1 MLTGVRSGRRR
12 SLIGSSSKP
21 LPIDRTQALKNA
33 EKLLRQGK
41 LDGAIAEY
49 LRVVEEQPRDWNTR
63 NALGDLYVRAGQA
76 DRAAAQYG
84 QIAEHLMHE
93 GFDPRAAALF
103 KKILKI
109 KPDDEG
115 VQLHLGEISAKQGLL
130 ADAKGYFTTV
140 ANKRRA
146 RGDRAGADEVVIRL
160 GSLDPADFDARVMA
174 AKTLAGNGD
183 EIAAAMQYRS
193 MHADLLEKGRAVEA
207 AAALRE
213 AVKLNPDDAEGRAEL
228 AKTAVASGDLE
239 SAKAYLDRTIAG
251 DDPSLL
257 IALVE
262 IELRSGAMDSARELL
277 KELLAK
283 DAALTTRIVELA
295 WTLAPESPQA
305 AFLCIDVVV
314 EAELGGGNYMDAA
327 AILQE
332 FATRV
337 PGQIAS
343 LLKLVEICV
352 DGGLEAIMYET
363 QAQLADAYL
372 EAGQGSEARV
382 IAEDLVAREP
392 WEHAHIERFRR
403 ALVILKVPD
412 PDTIIADRLAGQGP
426 FVATDPFMAPESFGE
441 PEAPLLRPRGA
452 NEPPAPSP
460 PGPQPEEPPVEE
472 PPTAKPPV
480 VEPPAPTEAP
490 KPPVRAAEPDIPLRP
505 RASMPSVDIDLT
517 NALEQLQE
525 TPAGSPAAAP
535 PQNLESVFDDFR
547 SEVSKQTGA
556 KEASEYL
563 ELARTYIDMGMQ
575 EEALSALRTAARVPT
590 HRFEAASLLGRL
602 FLTRNDI
609 PHAIEWFERAAE
621 APAPTEEEGRQLLY
635 DLGCILE
642 TEGETARALAV
653 FLELQ
658 ADAGEYRDVAA
669 RVDRLSRVQTGG

>member
-1 MLTGVRSGRRR
+1 
-12 SLIGSSSKP
+12 

-49 LRVVEEQPRDWNTR
+49 LRIVEEQPRDWNTR

-76 DRAAAQYG
+76 DKAAAQYA
-84 QIAEHLMHE
+84 QIAEHLLHE
-93 GFDPRAAALF
+93 GFYPRAAALF

-115 VQLHLGEISAKQGLL
+115 VHLNLGEISAKQGLL

-146 RGDRAGADEVVIRL
+146 RGDRAGADEVVVRL

-174 AKTLAGNGD
+174 AKTLADNGD

-193 MHADLLEKGRAVEA
+193 MHADLLEKGRVVEA

-213 AVKLNPDDAEGRAEL
+213 AVKLNPDDVEGRAEL
-228 AKTAVASGDLE
+228 AKAAVATGDLE
-239 SAKAYLDRTIAG
+239 SAKSYLDRSIAG
-251 DDPSLL
+251 DDPALL
-257 IALVE
+257 LALME

-277 KELLAK
+277 KELINK
-283 DAALTTRIVELA
+283 DTALRTRIVELA
-295 WTLAPESPQA
+295 WNLAPESPQA
-305 AFLCIDVVV
+305 AFVCIDVAV

-372 EAGQGSEARV
+372 EAGQGGEARV

-403 ALVILKVPD
+403 ALVILNVPD
-412 PDTIIADRLAGQGP
+412 PDTVIADRLAGQGP
-426 FVATDPFMAPESFGE
+426 FVATDPFMAPESYGE
-441 PEAPLLRPRGA
+441 PEPALLRPRGA
-452 NEPPAPSP
+452 DDPPAPPP

-472 PPTAKPPV
+472 PPAPKPPV

-505 RASMPSVDIDLT
+505 RAPSSGFDIDLT

-525 TPAGSPAAAP
+525 TPAAPPAAAP
-535 PQNLESVFDDFR
+535 PQNLESVFDDVR

-556 KEASEYL
+556 NEAAEYL
-563 ELARTYIDMGMQ
+563 ALARTYIDMGMQ
-575 EEALSALRTAARVPT
+575 EEAVAALRTAARVPT
-590 HRFEAASLLGRL
+590 HRFEAASLLARL
-602 FLTRNDI
+602 FLTRNDV

-621 APAPTEEEGRQLLY
+621 APAPNEQEGRQLLY
-635 DLGCILE
+635 DLGCILD
-642 TEGETARALAV
+642 TTGETARALAV

-658 ADAGEYRDVAA
+658 ADAGEYLDVAA
-669 RVDRLSRVQTGG
+669 RVERLSRVQTGG